1 MTPTAKQS
9 WFTAIIPYQE
19 LLGNYDIRLNLDAVQ
34 CIIPYQELLGNYD
47 FFSAQETV
55 IFIIPYQELLVN
67 HPPNKI
73 PLAPKFLP
81 RRP

>member
-1 MTPTAKQS
+1 MISMRNGHYEVT
-9 WFTAIIPYQE
+9 IIPYQE
-19 LLGNYDIRLNLDAVQ
+19 LLGNYD
-34 CIIPYQELLGNYD
+34 
-47 FFSAQETV
+47 TV
-55 IFIIPYQELLVN
+55 ADVAPTYPIIPYQELLVN

>member
-1 MTPTAKQS
+1 MTKGDSMSPTIQ
-9 WFTAIIPYQE
+9 IIPYQE
-19 LLGNYDIRLNLDAVQ
+19 LLGNYDRAFTGYAILV
-34 CIIPYQELLGNYD
+34 
-47 FFSAQETV
+47 
-55 IFIIPYQELLVN
+55 IIPYQELLVN